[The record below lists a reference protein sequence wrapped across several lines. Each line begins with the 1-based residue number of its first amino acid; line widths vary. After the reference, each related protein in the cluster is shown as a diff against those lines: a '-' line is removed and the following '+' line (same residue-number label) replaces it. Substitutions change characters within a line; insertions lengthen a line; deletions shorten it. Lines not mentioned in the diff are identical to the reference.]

1 MKNKKYEKEIAASL
15 NKTKGENKRFDGLVN
30 QYIMIEN
37 DDVEI
42 NSITDIRNIFDLIVP
57 SEILEKD
64 LPDGNLFR
72 KILLVYMTMLK
83 VNGFTEMN
91 LMNQKFLNI

>member
-1 MKNKKYEKEIAASL
+1 MSL

-42 NSITDIRNIFDLIVP
+42 NSITDIRNILDLIVA

-64 LPDGNLFR
+64 LSDGNLFR

>member
-1 MKNKKYEKEIAASL
+1 
-15 NKTKGENKRFDGLVN
+15 
-30 QYIMIEN
+30 MIEN

-72 KILLVYMTMLK
+72 KNSIGVYDNAK
-83 VNGFTEMN
+83 SNGFTEMN

>member
-1 MKNKKYEKEIAASL
+1 
-15 NKTKGENKRFDGLVN
+15 
-30 QYIMIEN
+30 MIEN

-42 NSITDIRNIFDLIVP
+42 NSITDIRNILDLIVP

-91 LMNQKFLNI
+91 LMNQKF

>member
-1 MKNKKYEKEIAASL
+1 
-15 NKTKGENKRFDGLVN
+15 
-30 QYIMIEN
+30 MIEN

-42 NSITDIRNIFDLIVP
+42 NSITDIRNILDLIVP
-57 SEILEKD
+57 LKFRKD

>member
-1 MKNKKYEKEIAASL
+1 
-15 NKTKGENKRFDGLVN
+15 
-30 QYIMIEN
+30 MIEN

-42 NSITDIRNIFDLIVP
+42 NSITDIRNIFDLIVA

-64 LPDGNLFR
+64 LSDGNLFR

-91 LMNQKFLNI
+91 LMNQKF

>member
-1 MKNKKYEKEIAASL
+1 
-15 NKTKGENKRFDGLVN
+15 
-30 QYIMIEN
+30 MIEN

-42 NSITDIRNIFDLIVP
+42 NSITDIRNIFDLIVA
-57 SEILEKD
+57 SEILEKIYQMEIC
-64 LPDGNLFR
+64 LE

>member
-1 MKNKKYEKEIAASL
+1 MMMLKLTQLQIYVIS
-15 NKTKGENKRFDGLVN
+15 GG
-30 QYIMIEN
+30 
-37 DDVEI
+37 
-42 NSITDIRNIFDLIVP
+42 

-64 LPDGNLFR
+64 LSDGNLFR

-91 LMNQKFLNI
+91 LMNQKF

>member
-1 MKNKKYEKEIAASL
+1 
-15 NKTKGENKRFDGLVN
+15 
-30 QYIMIEN
+30 MIEN

-42 NSITDIRNIFDLIVP
+42 NSITDIRNIFDLIVA

-64 LPDGNLFR
+64 LSDGNLFR

>member
-1 MKNKKYEKEIAASL
+1 
-15 NKTKGENKRFDGLVN
+15 
-30 QYIMIEN
+30 MIEN

-42 NSITDIRNIFDLIVP
+42 NSITDIRNILDLIVP

>member
-1 MKNKKYEKEIAASL
+1 MSL

-42 NSITDIRNIFDLIVP
+42 NSITDIRNIFDLIVA

-64 LPDGNLFR
+64 LSDGNLFR

-91 LMNQKFLNI
+91 LMNQKF

>member
-1 MKNKKYEKEIAASL
+1 
-15 NKTKGENKRFDGLVN
+15 
-30 QYIMIEN
+30 MIEN

-42 NSITDIRNIFDLIVP
+42 NSITDIRNILDLIVA

-64 LPDGNLFR
+64 LSDGNLFR

>member
-1 MKNKKYEKEIAASL
+1 
-15 NKTKGENKRFDGLVN
+15 
-30 QYIMIEN
+30 MIEN

-57 SEILEKD
+57 SEILEKIYQMEIC
-64 LPDGNLFR
+64 LE

-83 VNGFTEMN
+83 
-91 LMNQKFLNI
+91 

>member
-1 MKNKKYEKEIAASL
+1 
-15 NKTKGENKRFDGLVN
+15 
-30 QYIMIEN
+30 MIEN

-42 NSITDIRNIFDLIVP
+42 NSITDIRNILDLIVA

-64 LPDGNLFR
+64 LSDGNLFR

-83 VNGFTEMN
+83 
-91 LMNQKFLNI
+91 

>member
-1 MKNKKYEKEIAASL
+1 
-15 NKTKGENKRFDGLVN
+15 
-30 QYIMIEN
+30 MIEN

-42 NSITDIRNIFDLIVP
+42 NSITDIRNIFDLIVA

-64 LPDGNLFR
+64 LSDGNLFR
-72 KILLVYMTMLK
+72 KNSIGVYEMLK

>member
-1 MKNKKYEKEIAASL
+1 
-15 NKTKGENKRFDGLVN
+15 
-30 QYIMIEN
+30 MIEN

>member
-1 MKNKKYEKEIAASL
+1 MMMLKLTQLQIYVIS
-15 NKTKGENKRFDGLVN
+15 
-30 QYIMIEN
+30 
-37 DDVEI
+37 
-42 NSITDIRNIFDLIVP
+42 FDLIVA

-64 LPDGNLFR
+64 LSDGNLFR

>member
-1 MKNKKYEKEIAASL
+1 
-15 NKTKGENKRFDGLVN
+15 
-30 QYIMIEN
+30 MIEN

-42 NSITDIRNIFDLIVP
+42 NSITDIRNILDLIVA
-57 SEILEKD
+57 SEILEKIYQMEIC
-64 LPDGNLFR
+64 LE

>member
-1 MKNKKYEKEIAASL
+1 
-15 NKTKGENKRFDGLVN
+15 
-30 QYIMIEN
+30 MIEN

-42 NSITDIRNIFDLIVP
+42 NSITDIRNILDLIVA

-64 LPDGNLFR
+64 LSDGNLFR

-91 LMNQKFLNI
+91 LMNQKF